1 MNAEIAKLREYMFVA
16 IGPHPRDCCS
26 FAGRPILKR
35 TAFFPGGVGLW
46 ESNDN
51 PILPV
56 GGVLFLGSDWGDVE
70 SFDKGGQDEAGGNNR
85 TWDGLR
91 KIVSLAKI
99 PEDLL
104 FCTNAW
110 PCLRDGARAVGG
122 AAPGSKDP
130 EFTSRCKAFF
140 LHTIELMRPK
150 LVVPLGLL
158 PTSFVASLS
167 PGVSSPWGKAR
178 SWGKIDPTPVWR
190 RGDLNVVPIVH
201 PSMPNR
207 HHRQN
212 AKTIEAEAELIGSVR
227 GERAT

>member
-1 MNAEIAKLREYMFVA
+1 MDTEIAKLREYMFDA
-16 IGPHPRDCCS
+16 IDPHPRDCFS

-46 ESNDN
+46 KSSDN

-70 SFDKGGQDEAGGNNR
+70 SFDKGGEGEADGDNR
-85 TWDGLR
+85 TWKGLR

-99 PEDLL
+99 PQDHI

-110 PCLRDGARAVGG
+110 PCLRAGARAIGG

-130 EFTSRCKAFF
+130 EFTRRCRVFF
-140 LHTIELMRPK
+140 LRTIELMRPK
-150 LVVPLGLL
+150 LVVPLGILA
-158 PTSFVASLS
+158 TSFVASLT
-167 PGVSSPWGKAR
+167 PAESSPWGKVS
-178 SWGKIDPTPVWR
+178 SWRQIDPKPVWR
-190 RGDLNVVPIVH
+190 RRDFNVVPIVH

-212 AKTIEAEAELIGSVR
+212 AKTIEAEAELIRSVC
-227 GERAT
+227 GERGT